1 MNQKMYTGE
10 PGEKTLDT
18 KGNYLMVALVQDLRS
33 AHFPIGY
40 DNINYNSE

>member
-18 KGNYLMVALVQDLRS
+18 KALVQDLRS
-33 AHFPIGY
+33 AHFPMGY